1 MMLRKKYQVILCLL
15 LALAPAAIPLAAQEN
30 TTAVKPFLEK
40 LQQAYRNASRLGF
53 HVRYRY
59 ANARQPGKYIDSLA
73 GEIQLDKN
81 RSRFVIDGTETV
93 VTDKYSI
100 NILNDSKVIY
110 LSTAKGPSMMDPAGL
125 LDSVMVHLK
134 GIEIARATR
143 DGLDWLTIDFP
154 PGQVYTRI
162 RMGIDVQS
170 GYIRQMSY
178 DVHTAGWLDQDQIDK
193 PGHPAPYQAEGH
205 VDIAFSHY
213 QQGSFSDTL
222 FNEGNFFYKTDG
234 RYIPAGK
241 YKDYNIFLASSNL

>member
-1 MMLRKKYQVILCLL
+1 MLREKYYKIFLPAMVLILGF
-15 LALAPAAIPLAAQEN
+15 IQPLAAQEN
-30 TTAVKPFLEK
+30 ATAVKPFLEK

-53 HVRYRY
+53 RVKYRY

-93 VTDKYSI
+93 VTEKYSI
-100 NILNDSKVIY
+100 NILNDTKVIY
-110 LSTAKGPSMMDPAGL
+110 LSTAKSPSMMDPAGL
-125 LDSVMVHLK
+125 LDSVIVHLK
-134 GIEIARATR
+134 GVEVTRATR

-154 PGQVYTRI
+154 PGQAYTRI

-193 PGHPAPYQAEGH
+193 PGHPAPYQTEGH